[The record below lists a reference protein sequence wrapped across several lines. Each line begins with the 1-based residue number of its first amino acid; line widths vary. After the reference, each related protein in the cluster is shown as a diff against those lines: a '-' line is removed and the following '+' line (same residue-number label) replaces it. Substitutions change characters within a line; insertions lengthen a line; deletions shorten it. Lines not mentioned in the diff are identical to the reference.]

1 MSDPQE
7 WSARTRAAQAL
18 GRIDEATHGLV
29 PPLHVTTT
37 FIRDP
42 AYADWSGPI
51 YGRPDNQTVREAEAL
66 IGSLE
71 GAAATLVFGSGMS
84 AAIALS

>member
-1 MSDPQE
+1 MTDPQD

-18 GRIDEATHGLV
+18 GRIDEATQGLV

-42 AYADWSGPI
+42 AYADWSGRSTAGPTT
-51 YGRPDNQTVREAEAL
+51 RLCAKPKR
-66 IGSLE
+66 
-71 GAAATLVFGSGMS
+71 
-84 AAIALS
+84 